1 MKRLSAGYVRASNVL
16 ESMDGVL
23 EPFEAEESEVLRD
36 LLDRSL
42 GKYFVW
48 TDLTMEKVG
57 DKAFSINFEGLAPKD
72 EVADLVSLIG
82 LDLIMNKVTS
92 YFFDVHGYDLN
103 FWYNTP
109 E

>member
-23 EPFEAEESEVLRD
+23 EPFEAEESEVLKD

-48 TDLTMEKVG
+48 NNLTLDKVG
-57 DKAFSINFEGLAPKD
+57 DKAFSVNFDGLAAKED
-72 EVADLVSLIG
+72 VSDLVSLIG
-82 LDLIMNKVTS
+82 LDVIMNKVTS

-103 FWYNTP
+103 FWYETQ
-109 E
+109 